1 MSTPAATPAG
11 AASTAAAVS
20 KPSPSA
26 TPPHVLLA
34 FAGSGIKNSA
44 PFQVPSQVT
53 VKYTYDCASTGST
66 GNFVADLLY
75 GNQSSLGSDDQS
87 IANELGAGGTQ
98 TTVVYPQDPGHDYY
112 LSVNSECSWS
122 VTVTGS

>member
-1 MSTPAATPAG
+1 M
-11 AASTAAAVS
+11 
-20 KPSPSA
+20 
-26 TPPHVLLA
+26 
-34 FAGSGIKNSA
+34 
-44 PFQVPSQVT
+44 
-53 VKYTYDCASTGST
+53 KYTYNCAAFGSS

-75 GNQSSLGSDDQS
+75 GSQSSLSGDDQQ

-98 TTVVYPQDPGHDYY
+98 STVIYPQDPGKDYH